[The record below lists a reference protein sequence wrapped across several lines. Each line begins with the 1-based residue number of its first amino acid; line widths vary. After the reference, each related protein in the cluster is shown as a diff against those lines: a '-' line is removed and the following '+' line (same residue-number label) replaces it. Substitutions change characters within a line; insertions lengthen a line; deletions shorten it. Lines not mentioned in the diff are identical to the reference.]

1 MGCGWYE
8 LVIDLRGEVVLAG
21 GGIARLCRL
30 APEALTSRP
39 VTSFLRGP
47 AMTAPYGRLASLT
60 IRAHGGGSVAGLG
73 VRELDGDRIRLTVL
87 PASDNVSDS
96 SRGDESRL
104 RMVERL
110 VDEVVRDIQNPL
122 TGIVGFSTLAQLAP
136 TPHRRRYYLDQVTTQ
151 AQRARRLVQSLDA
164 SLRPLVP
171 HPTRIDLGETVSQ
184 AVATTRLELEGH
196 GISLE
201 ISPPA
206 TPVWVEADAK
216 IVGDMLVCL
225 IHRGTLSLRAE
236 FSAREVA
243 VRVGGE
249 DAGGAAFVTV
259 ELTGCDIVNDVLPSR
274 FVESDARRAAPQT
287 VSDIEFQ
294 TGLDALRAQ
303 RAELTC
309 DVSAD
314 RETVTLRLAL
324 PTVAPVPRPDQTRTP
339 VPLDL
344 LTIDDDSMMGELYA
358 ELLGVSG
365 HSVTACRSLHAAR
378 EALRSQRFD
387 AVIADF
393 HFQDGTYAELAAELS
408 VAHPELT
415 SRLILVTA
423 NRGSAQVVE
432 WLSQRRN
439 TAVMAKPFGPQALL
453 NRIAVITS

>member
-1 MGCGWYE
+1 M
-8 LVIDLRGEVVLAG
+8 VDLRGEVVLAG
-21 GGIARLCRL
+21 GGVARLCRL

-73 VRELDGDRIRLTVL
+73 MRELDGDRIRLTVL
-87 PASDNVSDS
+87 PASDNLADN
-96 SRGDESRL
+96 SRGEESRL
-104 RMVERL
+104 RTVERL

-164 SLRPLVP
+164 SMRPLVP
-171 HPTRIDLGETVSQ
+171 HPARIDLAEITSQ

-201 ISPPA
+201 VSLPA

-225 IHRGTLSLRAE
+225 IHRGTLGLRAE

-243 VRVGGE
+243 VRVEGAEPGGV
-249 DAGGAAFVTV
+249 AIVSI
-259 ELTGCDIVNDVLPSR
+259 ELTGCDVVNDVLPSR
-274 FVESDARRAAPQT
+274 FSESEARRAAAQT
-287 VSDIEFQ
+287 VSDVEFQ
-294 TGLDALRAQ
+294 TGLDALRVQ
-303 RAELTC
+303 RAELRS
-309 DVSAD
+309 DVSPD
-314 RETVTLRLAL
+314 RETVTVRLGL
-324 PTVAPVPRPDQTRTP
+324 PAVPPAPRPDQTRTP
-339 VPLDL
+339 VPLDI

-393 HFQDGTYAELAAELS
+393 YLQDGTYAELAAELS
-408 VAHPELT
+408 ADHPELT
-415 SRLILVTA
+415 SRLILITA
-423 NRGSAQVVE
+423 NRASSQVVE
-432 WLSQRRN
+432 WLSHRRG
-439 TAVMAKPFGPQALL
+439 TPVMPKPFGTQALL
-453 NRIAVITS
+453 NRIAVITG